1 MHKTAFQWFAL
12 NGLDSIALES
22 MLVSF
27 NSLIVKLETPLVQ
40 S

>member
-12 NGLDSIALES
+12 NGLDSIALKS
-22 MLVSF
+22 MLVRV
-27 NSLIVKLETPLVQ
+27 NSLIVKLVILLVQ

>member
-12 NGLDSIALES
+12 NGLDSLALKS
-22 MLVSF
+22 VLVSV